1 MITKTNYKLFCL
13 RFLKYFTLNL
23 FALLGAMFIARYFL
37 KALTR
42 NIGDASVS
50 SAYSEL
56 FEYIATQKVG
66 RQSREEY

>member
-1 MITKTNYKLFCL
+1 
-13 RFLKYFTLNL
+13 
-23 FALLGAMFIARYFL
+23 MFIARYFL